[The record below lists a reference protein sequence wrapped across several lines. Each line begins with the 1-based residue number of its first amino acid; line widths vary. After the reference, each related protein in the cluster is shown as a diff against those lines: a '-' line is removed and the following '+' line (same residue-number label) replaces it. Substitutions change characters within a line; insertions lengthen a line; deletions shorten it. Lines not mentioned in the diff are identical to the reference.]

1 MHQSTL
7 SKALLAST
15 VIVFG
20 SAGSAMAQYPD
31 KPIRLIVPFATGG
44 GTDLQG
50 RLVAEKLRKGLGQT
64 ILVENRTGNGGLIG
78 AEAAVKSPPDGYT
91 VLMTTASISVNTV
104 LQKNSIRFDLLKDL
118 APVTWMSNT
127 ALVLAVHTSVPARSV
142 KELVAL
148 SNKAPEGLNIA
159 ANGAG
164 TTSHLSAEMFKQFTK
179 VKSVIIQ
186 YKGGGPSALGTATGE
201 ADMLFNTPTS
211 LMTHLN
217 SKRIRAL
224 AVSTEKP
231 TSWNPDL
238 PTMNSFYPGF
248 VTDQWYAVFVPA
260 KTPQNVITTLHA
272 QIKKALNEPEVREFY
287 KQQALDPIVSS
298 PEELTKLLKNEITK
312 YTEVVTK
319 AGIKTR

>member
-1 MHQSTL
+1 MQQTAI
-7 SKALLAST
+7 SKVLLAST
-15 VIVFG
+15 VMALG
-20 SAGSAMAQYPD
+20 SSGAAMAQYPD
-31 KPIRLIVPFATGG
+31 RPIRLIVPFATGG

-50 RLVAEKLRKGLGQT
+50 RLVADKLRQGLGQT

-78 AEAAVKSPPDGYT
+78 AEAAIKAAPDGYT
-91 VLMTTASISVNTV
+91 VLMTTASISVNAV

-118 APVTWMSNT
+118 APVTWMSNS

-148 SNKAPEGLNIA
+148 SKQAPEGLNIA

-179 VKSVIIQ
+179 AKSVIIQ

-217 SKRIRAL
+217 AKRIRAL

-248 VTDQWYAVFVPA
+248 VTDQWYAVFVPV

-272 QIKKALNEPEVREFY
+272 QIKKALEAPEVREFY
-287 KQQALDPIVSS
+287 KQQALDPVVSS
-298 PEELTKLLKNEITK
+298 PEELTKLLKSEIAK

>member
-179 VKSVIIQ
+179 AKSVIIQ

-287 KQQALDPIVSS
+287 KQQALDPILSS
-298 PEELTKLLKNEITK
+298 PEELTKLLKTEITK

>member
-1 MHQSTL
+1 MHQSTF
-7 SKALLAST
+7 SKALLATT

-20 SAGSAMAQYPD
+20 GAGSAMAQYPD

-50 RLVAEKLRKGLGQT
+50 RLVAEKMRQGLGQT

-91 VLMTTASISVNTV
+91 VLMTTASISVNAV

-118 APVTWMSNT
+118 VPVTWMSNS

-179 VKSVIIQ
+179 AKSVIIQ

-231 TSWNPDL
+231 TSWNPEL
-238 PTMNSFYPGF
+238 PTMNTFYPGF
-248 VTDQWYAVFVPA
+248 VTDQWYAVFVPL

-272 QIKKALNEPEVREFY
+272 QIKKALDAPEVREFY
-287 KQQALDPIVSS
+287 KQQALDPVVSS
-298 PEELTKLLKNEITK
+298 PEELTKLLKSEIAK

>member
-1 MHQSTL
+1 MQQTTL
-7 SKALLAST
+7 SKLFLAST
-15 VIVFG
+15 VLVLG

-31 KPIRLIVPFATGG
+31 RPIRLIVPFATGG

-50 RLVAEKLRKGLGQT
+50 RLVAEKLRHGLGQT

-104 LQKNSIRFDLLKDL
+104 LQRNSIRFDLLKDL
-118 APVTWMSNT
+118 APVTWMSNS

-142 KELVAL
+142 TELVAL
-148 SNKAPEGLNIA
+148 SKKAPEGLNIA

-179 VKSVIIQ
+179 AKSVIIQ

-217 SKRIRAL
+217 ARRIRAL

-231 TSWNPDL
+231 TAWNPDL

-248 VTDQWYAVFVPA
+248 VTDQWYAVFVPV
-260 KTPQNVITTLHA
+260 KTPQNVINTLHA
-272 QIKKALNEPEVREFY
+272 QIRKALEAPEVREFY
-287 KQQALDPIVSS
+287 KQQALDPVVSS
-298 PEELTKLLKNEITK
+298 PEELTKLLNSEIAK

>member
-1 MHQSTL
+1 MQQTAL
-7 SKALLAST
+7 SKALLASA
-15 VIVFG
+15 VMALG
-20 SAGSAMAQYPD
+20 SSGAAMAQYPD
-31 KPIRLIVPFATGG
+31 RPIRLIVPFATGG

-50 RLVAEKLRKGLGQT
+50 RLVADKLRQGLGQA

-78 AEAAVKSPPDGYT
+78 AEAAVKSTPDGYT

-148 SNKAPEGLNIA
+148 SKQAPEGLNIA

-179 VKSVIIQ
+179 AKSVIIQ

-217 SKRIRAL
+217 AKRIRAL

-238 PTMNSFYPGF
+238 PTMNTFYPGF

-272 QIKKALNEPEVREFY
+272 QIKKALEAPEVREFY
-287 KQQALDPIVSS
+287 KQQALDPVVSS
-298 PEELTKLLKNEITK
+298 PEELTKLLKTEITK

>member
-1 MHQSTL
+1 MHQTAL
-7 SKALLAST
+7 SKILLAST
-15 VIVFG
+15 VLVLG
-20 SAGSAMAQYPD
+20 STSAAMAQYPD
-31 KPIRLIVPFATGG
+31 RPIRLIVPFATGG

-50 RLVAEKLRKGLGQT
+50 RLVADKLRQGLGQT

-78 AEAAVKSPPDGYT
+78 AEAAVKSAPDGYT

-142 KELVAL
+142 TELVAL
-148 SNKAPEGLNIA
+148 SKKAPEGLNIA

-179 VKSVIIQ
+179 AKSVIIQ

-211 LMTHLN
+211 LLTHLN
-217 SKRIRAL
+217 AKRIRAL

-238 PTMNSFYPGF
+238 PTMNTFYPGF

-272 QIKKALNEPEVREFY
+272 QIKKALEAPEVREFY
-287 KQQALDPIVSS
+287 KQQALDPVVSS
-298 PEELTKLLKNEITK
+298 PEELTKLLKTEITK

>member
-1 MHQSTL
+1 MQQTAL
-7 SKALLAST
+7 SKALLASA
-15 VIVFG
+15 VMALG
-20 SAGSAMAQYPD
+20 SSGAAMAQYPD
-31 KPIRLIVPFATGG
+31 RPIRLIVPFATGG

-50 RLVAEKLRKGLGQT
+50 RLVADKLRQGLGQT

-78 AEAAVKSPPDGYT
+78 AEAAVKSAPDGYT
-91 VLMTTASISVNTV
+91 VLMTTASISVNAV

-118 APVTWMSNT
+118 APVTWMSNS

-148 SNKAPEGLNIA
+148 SKQAPEGLNIA

-179 VKSVIIQ
+179 AKSVIIQ

-217 SKRIRAL
+217 AKRIRAL

-248 VTDQWYAVFVPA
+248 VTDQWYAVFVPV

-272 QIKKALNEPEVREFY
+272 QIKKALDASEVREFY
-287 KQQALDPIVSS
+287 KQQALDPVVSS
-298 PEELTKLLKNEITK
+298 PEELTKLLKSEIAK

-319 AGIKTR
+319 AGIQTR

>member
-1 MHQSTL
+1 MQQTTL
-7 SKALLAST
+7 SKLFLAST
-15 VIVFG
+15 VLVLG

-31 KPIRLIVPFATGG
+31 RPIRLIVPFATGG

-50 RLVAEKLRKGLGQT
+50 RLVAEKLRHGLGQT

-104 LQKNSIRFDLLKDL
+104 LQRNSIRFDLLKDL
-118 APVTWMSNT
+118 APVTWMSNS

-142 KELVAL
+142 TELVAL
-148 SNKAPEGLNIA
+148 SKKAPEGLNIA

-179 VKSVIIQ
+179 AKSVIIQ

-217 SKRIRAL
+217 ARRIRAL

-231 TSWNPDL
+231 TAWNPDL

-248 VTDQWYAVFVPA
+248 VTDQWYAVFVPV

-272 QIKKALNEPEVREFY
+272 QIRKALEAPEVREFY
-287 KQQALDPIVSS
+287 KQQALDPVVSS
-298 PEELTKLLKNEITK
+298 PEELTKLLNSEIAK